1 MNADSTSDTGEEA
14 KLLAKAR
21 AGDEA
26 AFATLAEKYRAA
38 LHAHCYRMLGSIQ
51 DAEDAYQES
60 LIRAWRGIGKFE
72 GRSSLR
78 SWLYRIATNVS
89 LDAIERRPSRVLATE
104 HGPAAAPGDAPA
116 PPLVESI
123 WIDPYPDEELAS
135 EDGLAG
141 PDARYEQR
149 ESVELAF
156 IAALQHLPPLQ
167 RAVLILREVL
177 GFSGEE
183 VAEALD
189 STPAAVYSALQ
200 RAHKTVDEYLPEQSQ
215 QATVASLGDARVK
228 RLVESYIE
236 AWENADVDG
245 IKSMLTE
252 EAKIAMPPSPSW
264 FQGREAVGEFL
275 AEWPLAG
282 NLEFRLVPTR
292 AGGQIAFG
300 SYSRR
305 NGAGPFVGHAVE
317 VLTLEGDQI
326 AEISAFRDP
335 AILEHFGLPAEI
347 QP

>member
-1 MNADSTSDTGEEA
+1 
-14 KLLAKAR
+14 LLAAAR

-26 AFATLAEKYRAA
+26 AFGKLAETHRSA

-51 DAEDAYQES
+51 DSEDAFQET
-60 LIRAWRGIGKFE
+60 LIRAWKGLPKFE

-78 SWLYRIATNVS
+78 SWLYRIATNVC
-89 LDAIERRPSRVLATE
+89 LDAIERRPSRVLAPE

-123 WIDPYPDEELAS
+123 WIDPYPDEELAI

-156 IAALQHLPPLQ
+156 IAALQYLPPLQ

-177 GFSGEE
+177 GFSAGE

-189 STPAAVYSALQ
+189 STPEAVYSALQ
-200 RAHKTVDEYLPEQSQ
+200 RAHKTIDERLPEQSQ
-215 QATVASLGDARVK
+215 QATVSSLGDARVE
-228 RLVESYIE
+228 RLVKSYVD
-236 AWENADVDG
+236 AWESDDVEG

-264 FQGREAVGEFL
+264 FEGREAVAGFL
-275 AEWPLAG
+275 ANWPLEG
-282 NLEFRLVPTR
+282 NLEWRLLPTR
-292 AGGQIAFG
+292 AGGQLAFG
-300 SYSRR
+300 SYARR
-305 NGAGPFVGHAVE
+305 EAGESFTAHSLD
-317 VLTLEGDQI
+317 VLTLDGDRI
-326 AEISAFRDP
+326 AEITAFRDP
-335 AILEHFGLPAEI
+335 AIFARFGLPAEI
-347 QP
+347 QA